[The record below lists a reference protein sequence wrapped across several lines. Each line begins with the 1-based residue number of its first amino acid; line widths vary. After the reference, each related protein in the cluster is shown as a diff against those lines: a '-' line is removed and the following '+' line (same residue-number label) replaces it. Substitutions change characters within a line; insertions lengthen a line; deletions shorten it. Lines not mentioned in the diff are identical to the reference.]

1 MSFRRRLL
9 SVFAFAAL
17 ASTTL
22 FGASGCA
29 GALMM
34 PYYLINGTDAPPI
47 FKDQVKEIPKGSKMV
62 VICRSNLNLF
72 GQSNPNADL
81 ATSVTYLVSNNLK
94 DKKKKKLVW
103 IPFERVE
110 EAFDE
115 NAMNAES
122 FEKMGKKL
130 GADYVIGVEVD
141 EFEIHH
147 SAQFYQGKGK
157 VLVRLIDVE
166 KGETVARQ
174 SPPTYVYP
182 PTPVPTSDLEEV
194 EFQKTFTVKLATQI
208 SNMFCPHDPH
218 SGVAADSD
226 FPNR

>member
-1 MSFRRRLL
+1 MTSRRRLL
-9 SVFAFAAL
+9 FALAFAAL
-17 ASTTL
+17 SSTTL
-22 FGASGCA
+22 FGTSGCA
-29 GALMM
+29 GAFMM
-34 PYYLINGTDAPPI
+34 PMYLLNGTDAPPI
-47 FKDQVKEIPKGSKMV
+47 FADQVKEVPKGSKFV

-72 GQSNPNADL
+72 GQANPNADL

-94 DKKKKKLVW
+94 DKKKKKLEW
-103 IPFERVE
+103 IPFEKVE

-115 NAMNAES
+115 DAMNSES

-141 EFEIHH
+141 EFDIHH
-147 SAQFYQGKGK
+147 STQFYQGKGK
-157 VLVRLIDVE
+157 VLVRFIDVA

-182 PTPVPTSDLEEV
+182 ATPVPVSDLEEI

-208 SNMFCPHDPH
+208 SNMFCPYDPH
-218 SGVAADSD
+218 DGVASDSD